1 MDLTVGS
8 SLGRYQILRKL
19 SDGTMAEI
27 YLARLA
33 GQAGFEKLVVIKRIK
48 AQTAK
53 DRAALAMFL
62 DEARLAA
69 TLHHS
74 NIAEVIDVGES
85 NGNYFFAMEYVH
97 GRDTR
102 AVLASARG
110 PVPLGAALSI
120 TMGVASALAYAHEKT
135 APEGPLR
142 IVHRDVS
149 PSNVIVSYDG
159 AVKLVD
165 FGIARATS
173 RTAKTLTGVL
183 KGKVPYMSPE
193 QARGKALDRRSDL
206 FSLGI
211 VLYELTTGQRPFN
224 GKSEYELLEAIAA
237 ARPRTPTML
246 DRSYPLPLEDL
257 VMKLLERDPA
267 QRFQSAETVLA
278 ALEAT
283 ISRLGIYASALN
295 LAKYM
300 REIFPSENQ
309 FAWEITTVPV
319 IHTPPPEAFHPYGE
333 DETTAGFSKQ
343 QRYMEPMRR
352 VRAVTETTSPDLVP
366 FDPLDAFGAELEA
379 ELEHDAVVDE
389 AAEQRAA
396 RRIDTLVDR
405 AFACYGAGELEMA
418 ITCVELALGEEE
430 RSKSP
435 IPSVYAHRSTIMAI
449 LEAFVGDPDQVV
461 RLAKPR
467 DELVASAE
475 LERARPLIMKID
487 GLSSVNDLLVL
498 SGMSPLDT
506 YRQLCALL
514 IRGVIELR

>member
-1 MDLTVGS
+1 MSGLVPGI
-8 SLGRYQILRKL
+8 SLGRYQILTKL
-19 SDGTMAEI
+19 ADGMMAEI

-48 AQTAK
+48 VAH

-85 NGNYFFAMEYVH
+85 NGTYFFAMEYVN
-97 GRDTR
+97 GRDAR
-102 AVLASARG
+102 AILATTGGAL
-110 PVPLGAALSI
+110 PLGVALAI

-135 APEGPLR
+135 SPDGPLR

-149 PSNVIVSYDG
+149 PSNILVSYDG

-193 QARGKALDRRSDL
+193 QARGKVLDRRSDL

-211 VLYELTTGQRPFN
+211 VLYELTTGQRPFQ

-237 ARPRTPTML
+237 ARARSPTVI

-257 VMKLLERDPA
+257 VMKLLERDPQ

-278 ALEAT
+278 ALDAT
-283 ISRLGIYASALN
+283 VSRLGIYASSLN
-295 LAKYM
+295 LSKFM
-300 REIFPSENQ
+300 REA
-309 FAWEITTVPV
+309 FAEDSVREPVVDLPV
-319 IHTPPPEAFHPYGE
+319 IHTPPPEAFHRHGE
-333 DETTAGFSKQ
+333 DETTSGSSN
-343 QRYMEPMRR
+343 RYTEPMRR
-352 VRAVTETTSPDLVP
+352 RAPSETTSPDLVP
-366 FDPLDAFGAELEA
+366 YEPVDAFGAELER
-379 ELEHDAVVDE
+379 ELELDAIANE
-389 AAEQRAA
+389 EAEQRAA

-405 AFACYGAGELEMA
+405 AFACFGAGELEMA

-430 RSKSP
+430 RSYSP
-435 IPSVYAHRSTIMAI
+435 IPSVYHHRSTIMAI
-449 LEAFVGDPDQVV
+449 LEGFVGDPDQVV
-461 RLAKPR
+461 RLMKPR
-467 DELVASAE
+467 DELLHTPE
-475 LERARPLIMKID
+475 LERAHALIARTD
-487 GLSSVNDLLVL
+487 GLSSVNDLLVM
-498 SGMSPLDT
+498 SGLSPLET

-514 IRGVIELR
+514 IRDVVTLR